1 MKKSLARR
9 LAAALG
15 WILLTLA
22 VLLGALWAILR
33 IALAPQ
39 TGEWATEI
47 GRGPFRVQAS
57 VPQLAWLGTTPWIG
71 AALDGLR
78 VPTRLGPVTLG
89 WVPAGAEGPEPVLT
103 LHCEPCTLPL
113 PAALGQDRLT
123 VPAVQIALS
132 RDRVQHLRG
141 TLWLAPTLPRS
152 AWSAAPQGGA
162 RHLGAAR
169 RRLELGAVSPQ
180 GERAVVTA
188 QWRAQRHGPG
198 WDVTMQWPEAPARHW
213 LALLAPDLP
222 ELRVAA
228 IEGSVSATARVRLPA
243 GRVELAPRVQGLA
256 VSGLGTE
263 AWAHVRSSC
272 GPRRA
277 IDPRGWLARAVLAAE
292 DQRFHEHPGYDL
304 EELLASLDA
313 NQQHQ
318 AIRRGGSTLTQQVA
332 KLMVAGGERTLARKL
347 RELLY
352 AVEMEQTLGKARIL
366 QLYLNLAPW
375 GRTAEG
381 QLVCGAD
388 AAARHHFGV
397 PARRLDARQAVTL
410 AALLRN
416 PGREAGADR
425 LRWVAGQARG
435 VPPGQRRALLRQW
448 QPARP
453 TVADADPVPGPQ
465 SLAMAGD

>member
-1 MKKSLARR
+1 MKKSFARR
-9 LAAALG
+9 LAVAIG

-22 VLLGALWAILR
+22 VLLGALWATLR

-39 TGEWATEI
+39 TGEWATEV

-57 VPQLAWLGTTPWIG
+57 VPQLVWLGTTPWIG

-141 TLWLAPTLPRS
+141 TLL
-152 AWSAAPQGGA
+152 
-162 RHLGAAR
+162 LGAI
-169 RRLELGAVSPQ
+169 SPQ

-188 QWRAQRHGPG
+188 QWRAHRHGPG
-198 WDVTMQWPEAPARHW
+198 WDVTMQWAEAPARHW

-222 ELRVAA
+222 ELRVAH
-228 IEGSVSATARVRLPA
+228 IDGSVSATARVRLPA
-243 GRVELAPRVQGLA
+243 GRVELAPQVQGLA

-292 DQRFHEHPGYDL
+292 DQRFHEHPGYDM

-313 NQQHQ
+313 NQRHD
-318 AIRRGGSTLTQQVA
+318 AVRRGGSTLTQQVA

-397 PARRLDARQAVTL
+397 PAQRLDARQAVTL

-425 LRWVAGQARG
+425 LRWVAGQVRG
-435 VPPGQRRALLRQW
+435 VPPGQRRALARQ
-448 QPARP
+448 
-453 TVADADPVPGPQ
+453 
-465 SLAMAGD
+465 